1 MANENVV
8 KILSHISCGL
18 NPLHTDDSGN
28 PVILI
33 ERDKAEVLDYLIKEL
48 NNLDLVNLLVSLS
61 DKSLNNK

>member
-1 MANENVV
+1 MSN
-8 KILSHISCGL
+8 
-18 NPLHTDDSGN
+18 TDDSGN